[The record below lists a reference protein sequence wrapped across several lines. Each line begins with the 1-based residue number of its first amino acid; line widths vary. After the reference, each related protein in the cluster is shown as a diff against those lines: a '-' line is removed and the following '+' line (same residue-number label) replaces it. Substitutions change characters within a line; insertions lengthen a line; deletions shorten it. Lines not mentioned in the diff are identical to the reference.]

1 MSLFD
6 MLKAFLVGVGRGLA
20 FLRVAIAN
28 LLILAIVALGI
39 VLLFAG
45 PDAVEVPDG
54 GALVAAPGGSIV
66 EQAGAQDPLS
76 LLTGGV
82 QGQTVLPDLLD
93 GIAKARDDDRI
104 STLVLDVTSLG
115 YVAPA
120 QLEVIGAALR
130 QFRGDEPSAGVRE
143 RPAPRKRE
151 GKTIIA
157 KSRFYGR
164 DQYYLASFADEIYVH
179 PMGDVMP
186 TGYGMFRNYY
196 QGLFDLLDVNVHV
209 FRVGTYKEFV
219 EPYTRTDMSPAAREA
234 NQALVD
240 SLWSRYVD
248 RVAENRGI
256 EPDAFID
263 YVARYDEL
271 LAGLKGNAA
280 ELALQHG
287 LVDGIL
293 VNQEVTDRLREV
305 VGEDGESYRR
315 VGFGDYVQPRI
326 PPLFGDVVGVIA
338 ASGSI
343 VMGEAPRGT
352 IGAKTMAG
360 LLRQAREDDAVK
372 AVVLRIDSGGGSA
385 LASEIIRREVVR
397 VQEAGKPVVASMAGT
412 AASGGYWIAAT
423 ADEIWAAPTTITGS
437 IGIFGLMP
445 TFEETLGRVGVT
457 YDGVRT
463 GPLVGDSVTGGIS
476 DAMARVLQATVDY
489 GYRQFI
495 DLVASGRDMATE
507 EVEAVAEG
515 RVWSGERAYELG
527 LVDHLGHLADA
538 VDSAAALA
546 DVERFKVRYIEEPLS
561 PQELLLQQAM
571 ENVGLVRNADQS
583 PAIAARL
590 TEQLRPIF
598 AFNDPRHV
606 YALCEACQLND

>member
-1 MSLFD
+1 MSVFD
-6 MLKAFLVGVGRGLA
+6 MLKAFFVGIGRGLA
-20 FLRVAIAN
+20 FLRVTIAN
-28 LLILAIVALGI
+28 LLILAIMALGI

-45 PDAVEVPDG
+45 PDPVEVPDG

-115 YVAPA
+115 NVAPA
-120 QLEVIGAALR
+120 QLEVLGAAL
-130 QFRGDEPSAGVRE
+130 QKFRDD
-143 RPAPRKRE
+143 E
-151 GKTIIA
+151 GKTIVA

-271 LAGLKGNAA
+271 LSGLSGNAA

-326 PPLFGDVVGVIA
+326 PPLFGDVIGVIA
-338 ASGSI
+338 ATGSI

-352 IGAKTMAG
+352 IGAKSMAG

-437 IGIFGLMP
+437 IGIFGLVP

-463 GPLVGDSVTGGIS
+463 GPLVGDSATGGIS
-476 DAMARVLQATVDY
+476 DATARVLQATVDY

-495 DLVASGRDMATE
+495 DLVASGRDMTTK

-515 RVWSGERAYELG
+515 RVWTGERAHELG

-561 PQELLLQQAM
+561 PQEMLLQQAM
-571 ENVGLVRNADQS
+571 ENLGLARNADQS
-583 PAIAARL
+583 PGIASHLA
-590 TEQLRPIF
+590 EQLRPIV
-598 AFNDPRHV
+598 AFNDPRHI
-606 YALCEACQLND
+606 YALCDACTLED

>member
-1 MSLFD
+1 MSVFD
-6 MLKAFLVGVGRGLA
+6 MLKAFFIGIGRGLA
-20 FLRVAIAN
+20 FLRVTIAN
-28 LLILAIVALGI
+28 LLILAIIALGI

-45 PDAVEVPDG
+45 PDPVEVPDG

-66 EQAGAQDPLS
+66 EQAGSQDPLL
-76 LLTGGV
+76 LLTGGG

-130 QFRGDEPSAGVRE
+130 KFRDD
-143 RPAPRKRE
+143 E
-151 GKTIIA
+151 GKTIVA

-256 EPDAFID
+256 EPEAFID

-271 LAGLKGNAA
+271 LSGLSGNAA

-326 PPLFGDVVGVIA
+326 PPLFGDVIGVIA
-338 ASGSI
+338 ATGTI

-437 IGIFGLMP
+437 IGIFGLVP

-463 GPLVGDSVTGGIS
+463 GPLVGDSTTGGIS
-476 DAMARVLQATVDY
+476 EATARVLQATVDY

-495 DLVASGRDMATE
+495 DLVASGRDMTTE

-515 RVWSGERAYELG
+515 RVWTGERAHELG

-561 PQELLLQQAM
+561 PQEMLLQQAM
-571 ENVGLVRNADQS
+571 ENLGLSANADQS
-583 PAIAARL
+583 PGIAGRL
-590 TEQLRPIF
+590 AERLRPVV

-606 YALCEACQLND
+606 YALCEACTLDD

>member
-1 MSLFD
+1 MSVFD
-6 MLKAFLVGVGRGLA
+6 MLKAFFVGVGRGLA
-20 FLRVAIAN
+20 FLRVTIAN
-28 LLILAIVALGI
+28 LLILAIMALGI

-45 PDAVEVPDG
+45 PDPVEVPDG
-54 GALVAAPGGSIV
+54 GALVAVPGGSIV

-82 QGQTVLPDLLD
+82 QGQTVLPDLLR

-120 QLEVIGAALR
+120 QLEVIGAAL
-130 QFRGDEPSAGVRE
+130 QKFRAD
-143 RPAPRKRE
+143 E
-151 GKTIIA
+151 GKTIVA

-256 EPDAFID
+256 EPEAFID

-271 LAGLKGNAA
+271 LTGLSGNAA

-326 PPLFGDVVGVIA
+326 PPLFGDVIGVIA
-338 ASGSI
+338 ATGSI

-352 IGAKTMAG
+352 IGAKSMAG

-437 IGIFGLMP
+437 IGIFGLVP

-463 GPLVGDSVTGGIS
+463 GPLVGDSTTGGIS
-476 DAMARVLQATVDY
+476 DATARVLQATVDY

-495 DLVASGRDMATE
+495 DLVASGRDMTTA

-515 RVWSGERAYELG
+515 RVWTGERAHELG

-561 PQELLLQQAM
+561 PQEMLLQQAM
-571 ENVGLVRNADQS
+571 ENLGLVGNADES
-583 PAIAARL
+583 LGIASHLA
-590 TEQLRPIF
+590 EQLQPIV

-606 YALCEACQLND
+606 YALCEACTLDD

>member
-1 MSLFD
+1 MSFFD
-6 MLKAFLVGVGRGLA
+6 MLKAFFVGIGRGLA
-20 FLRVAIAN
+20 FLRVTIAN
-28 LLILAIVALGI
+28 LLILAIIALGI

-45 PDAVEVPDG
+45 PDPVEVPDG

-82 QGQTVLPDLLD
+82 QGQTVLGDLLD

-120 QLEVIGAALR
+120 QLEVLGAAL
-130 QFRGDEPSAGVRE
+130 QEFRDD
-143 RPAPRKRE
+143 E
-151 GKTIIA
+151 GKTIVA

-240 SLWSRYVD
+240 SLWSRYVE

-256 EPDAFID
+256 EPEAFID

-271 LAGLKGNAA
+271 LAGLRGNAA

-293 VNQEVTDRLREV
+293 VNREVTERLREV

-326 PPLFGDVVGVIA
+326 PPLFGDVIGVIA
-338 ASGSI
+338 ATGSI

-397 VQEAGKPVVASMAGT
+397 VQDAGKPVVASMAGT

-476 DAMARVLQATVDY
+476 DAMARVLQATVDH

-495 DLVASGRDMATE
+495 DLVASGRDMTTE

-515 RVWSGERAYELG
+515 RVWTGESAYELG

-561 PQELLLQQAM
+561 PQEMLLQQAM
-571 ENVGLVRNADQS
+571 ENLGLARNAGQS
-583 PAIAARL
+583 PGIASHLAER
-590 TEQLRPIF
+590 LRPIV

-606 YALCEACQLND
+606 YALCEACTLDD

>member
-1 MSLFD
+1 MSVFD
-6 MLKAFLVGVGRGLA
+6 MLKAFFVGIGAALA
-20 FLRVAIAN
+20 FLRVTIAN
-28 LLILAIVALGI
+28 LLILAVVGLGI

-45 PDAVEVPDG
+45 PDPVQVPDG
-54 GALVAAPGGSIV
+54 GALVATPGGSIV

-120 QLEVIGAALR
+120 QLEVIGAAL
-130 QFRGDEPSAGVRE
+130 QGFRDD
-143 RPAPRKRE
+143 E
-151 GKTIIA
+151 GKTIVA

-240 SLWSRYVD
+240 SLWSRYVQ

-256 EPDAFID
+256 EPEAFID
-263 YVARYDEL
+263 YVTRYDEL
-271 LAGLKGNAA
+271 LAGLSGNAA

-293 VNQEVTDRLREV
+293 VNQEVTERLREA

-326 PPLFGDVVGVIA
+326 PPLFGDVIGVIA

-385 LASEIIRREVVR
+385 LASEIIRREVLR

-412 AASGGYWIAAT
+412 AASGGYWIAAN

-476 DAMARVLQATVDY
+476 DAMARVLQATVDH

-495 DLVASGRDMATE
+495 DLVASGRDMTTE

-515 RVWSGERAYELG
+515 RVWTGERAHELG

-546 DVERFKVRYIEEPLS
+546 DVARFKVRYIEEPLS

-571 ENVGLVRNADQS
+571 ENLGLVRNVDQS
-583 PAIAARL
+583 PAIADHLA
-590 TEQLRPIF
+590 EQLRPIV

-606 YALCEACQLND
+606 YALCEACTLED

>member
-1 MSLFD
+1 MSVFD
-6 MLKAFLVGVGRGLA
+6 MLKAFFVGIGRGLA
-20 FLRVAIAN
+20 FLRVTIAN
-28 LLILAIVALGI
+28 LLILAIMALGI

-45 PDAVEVPDG
+45 PDPVDVPDG

-66 EQAGAQDPLS
+66 EQAGAQDPLT

-120 QLEVIGAALR
+120 QLEVIGAALET
-130 QFRGDEPSAGVRE
+130 FRTDD
-143 RPAPRKRE
+143 
-151 GKTIIA
+151 GKTIVA

-196 QGLFDLLDVNVHV
+196 YGLFDLLDVNVHV

-256 EPDAFID
+256 EPEAFID

-271 LAGLKGNAA
+271 LAGVSGNAA

-293 VNQEVTDRLREV
+293 VNQEVTERLREV

-326 PPLFGDVVGVIA
+326 PPLFGDVIGVIA
-338 ASGSI
+338 ATGSI

-352 IGAKTMAG
+352 IGAKSMAG

-385 LASEIIRREVVR
+385 LASEIIRREVLR
-397 VQEAGKPVVASMAGT
+397 VQDAGKPVVASMAGT

-437 IGIFGLMP
+437 IGIFGLVP

-463 GPLVGDSVTGGIS
+463 GPLVGDSTTGGIS
-476 DAMARVLQATVDY
+476 DATARVLQATVDY

-495 DLVASGRDMATE
+495 DLVASGRDMTTE

-515 RVWSGERAYELG
+515 RVWTGERAHELG
-527 LVDHLGHLADA
+527 LVDHLGHLGDA

-561 PQELLLQQAM
+561 PQEMLLQQAM
-571 ENVGLVRNADQS
+571 ENFGLVRNADQS
-583 PAIAARL
+583 PGITERL
-590 TEQLRPIF
+590 TERLRAIG

-606 YALCEACQLND
+606 YAVCEACQLND

>member
-1 MSLFD
+1 MSVFD
-6 MLKAFLVGVGRGLA
+6 MLKAFFVGIGRALA
-20 FLRVAIAN
+20 FVRVTIAN
-28 LLILAIVALGI
+28 LLVLAIVALGI

-45 PDAVEVPDG
+45 PDPVEVPDG

-104 STLVLDVTSLG
+104 STLVLDLTSLG

-120 QLEVIGAALR
+120 QLEVIGAAL
-130 QFRGDEPSAGVRE
+130 QEFRREPSAGVRE
-143 RPAPRKRE
+143 GLAPRKNE
-151 GKTIIA
+151 GKTIVA
-157 KSRFYGR
+157 KSRYYGR

-240 SLWSRYVD
+240 GLWSRYVHQ
-248 RVAENRGI
+248 VAENRGI
-256 EPDAFID
+256 EPAAFID
-263 YVARYDEL
+263 YVTRYDEL
-271 LAGLKGNAA
+271 LAGLGGNAA
-280 ELALQHG
+280 ELAMQHG

-293 VNQEVTDRLREV
+293 VNQEVTERLREV
-305 VGEDGESYRR
+305 VGEDGDSYHR

-326 PPLFGDVVGVIA
+326 PPLFGDVIGIIA
-338 ASGSI
+338 ATGPI
-343 VMGEAPRGT
+343 LMGEAPRGT

-397 VQEAGKPVVASMAGT
+397 VQDAGKPVVASMAGT

-437 IGIFGLMP
+437 IGIFGLVP

-463 GPLVGDSVTGGIS
+463 GPLVGDSTTGGIS

-495 DLVASGRDMATE
+495 DLVASGRDMTTE

-515 RVWSGERAYELG
+515 RVWTGESAHELG

-561 PQELLLQQAM
+561 PQEALLQQAM
-571 ENVGLVRNADQS
+571 ENLGLATNAGQS
-583 PAIAARL
+583 TGIADHLAER
-590 TEQLRPIF
+590 LRPIMT
-598 AFNDPRHV
+598 FNDPRHI
-606 YALCEACQLND
+606 YALCEACELED

>member
-1 MSLFD
+1 MSVFD
-6 MLKAFLVGVGRGLA
+6 MLKAFFVGVGRGLA
-20 FLRVAIAN
+20 FLRVTIAN
-28 LLILAIVALGI
+28 LLILAIIALGI

-45 PDAVEVPDG
+45 PDPVEVPDG

-120 QLEVIGAALR
+120 QLEVLGAAL
-130 QFRGDEPSAGVRE
+130 QEFRDDED
-143 RPAPRKRE
+143 
-151 GKTIIA
+151 KTIVA

-240 SLWSRYVD
+240 SLWSRYVE

-256 EPDAFID
+256 EPEAFID

-271 LAGLKGNAA
+271 LAGLRGNAA

-326 PPLFGDVVGVIA
+326 PPLFGDVIGVIA
-338 ASGSI
+338 ATGSI

-385 LASEIIRREVVR
+385 LASEIIRREVLR
-397 VQEAGKPVVASMAGT
+397 VQDAGKPVVASMAGT
-412 AASGGYWIAAT
+412 AASGGYWIAAN

-495 DLVASGRDMATE
+495 DLVANGRDMTTE

-515 RVWSGERAYELG
+515 RVWTGERAHELG

-561 PQELLLQQAM
+561 PQEMLLQQAM
-571 ENVGLVRNADQS
+571 DNLGLVRDADQS
-583 PAIAARL
+583 PGIASHLAERL
-590 TEQLRPIF
+590 QPIV

-606 YALCEACQLND
+606 YALCEACTLDD

>member
-1 MSLFD
+1 MSVFD
-6 MLKAFLVGVGRGLA
+6 MLKAFFIGIGRGLA
-20 FLRVAIAN
+20 FLRVTIAN
-28 LLILAIVALGI
+28 LLILAIIALGI

-45 PDAVEVPDG
+45 PDPVEVPDG

-66 EQAGAQDPLS
+66 EQAGSQDPLL

-130 QFRGDEPSAGVRE
+130 KFRDD
-143 RPAPRKRE
+143 E
-151 GKTIIA
+151 GKTIVA

-256 EPDAFID
+256 EPEAFID

-271 LAGLKGNAA
+271 LSGLSGNAA

-326 PPLFGDVVGVIA
+326 PPLFGDVIGVIA
-338 ASGSI
+338 ATGTI

-437 IGIFGLMP
+437 IGIFGLVP

-463 GPLVGDSVTGGIS
+463 GPLVGDSTTGGIS
-476 DAMARVLQATVDY
+476 DATARVLQATVDY

-495 DLVASGRDMATE
+495 DLVASGRDMTTA

-515 RVWSGERAYELG
+515 RVWTGERAHELG

-561 PQELLLQQAM
+561 PQEMLLQQAM
-571 ENVGLVRNADQS
+571 ENLGLSANADQS
-583 PAIAARL
+583 PGIAGRL
-590 TEQLRPIF
+590 AERLRPIV

-606 YALCEACQLND
+606 YALCEACTLDD